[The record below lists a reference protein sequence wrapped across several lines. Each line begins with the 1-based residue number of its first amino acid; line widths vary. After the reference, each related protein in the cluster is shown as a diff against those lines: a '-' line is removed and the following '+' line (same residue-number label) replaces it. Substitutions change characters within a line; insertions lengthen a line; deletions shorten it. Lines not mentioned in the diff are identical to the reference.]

1 MSFIRP
7 EATAELKRWRGAM
20 VSAAVVALGF
30 WWGFTSLGL
39 IKWAGWVLVA
49 GGASVLWASVQ
60 RARFHGGGGG
70 LGVVEVDERQ
80 IVYLAP
86 VGGGFFSLDG
96 LSEVAIVPD
105 RAGLPVWRFTGSG
118 ERLSV
123 PVSAS
128 GTEALF
134 DAITA
139 LPGADMEAAIRASR
153 GRPDEKVVIWR
164 RRDLPSAAT
173 RLPKR

>member
-7 EATAELKRWRGAM
+7 EVAAEFMRWRGAM
-20 VSAAVVALGF
+20 VAGAVLALGL
-30 WWGFTSLGL
+30 WWAFTAYGL
-39 IKWAGWVLVA
+39 IQWVGWALAA
-49 GGASVLWASVQ
+49 GGAAMLWASVQ
-60 RARFHGGGGG
+60 RARFHGGAGG

-86 VGGGFFSLDG
+86 VGGGFLSLDT

-105 RAGLPVWRFTGSG
+105 MAGLPVWRFTGGG

-123 PVSAS
+123 PASAA
-128 GTEALF
+128 GTESLF
-134 DAITA
+134 DALTA

-153 GRPDEKVVIWR
+153 GRPAEMVVIWR
-164 RRDLPSAAT
+164 R
-173 RLPKR
+173 

>member
-7 EATAELKRWRGAM
+7 EAAAEIRRWRGPM
-20 VSAAVVALGF
+20 AAGAILALGL
-30 WWGFTSLGL
+30 WWGLTSFGL
-39 IKWAGWVLVA
+39 MKWVGWALAA
-49 GGASVLWASVQ
+49 GGAAILWASVQ
-60 RARFHGGGGG
+60 RARFHGGAGG

-80 IVYLAP
+80 IAYLAP
-86 VGGGFFSLDG
+86 VGGGFLSLDG

-105 RAGLPVWRFTGSG
+105 MAGLPVWRFTGGG

-123 PVSAS
+123 PASAA

-134 DAITA
+134 DALTA

-153 GRPDEKVVIWR
+153 GRPAEKVVIWR
-164 RRDLPSAAT
+164 R
-173 RLPKR
+173 

>member
-1 MSFIRP
+1 MSFFRP
-7 EATAELKRWRGAM
+7 EATAELRRWRGAM
-20 VSAAVVALGF
+20 GAAVVLALGL
-30 WWGFTSLGL
+30 WWGLTSLGL
-39 IKWAGWVLVA
+39 IKWTGWALAA
-49 GGASVLWASVQ
+49 GGAAALWASVQ
-60 RARFHGGGGG
+60 RARFHGGSGG
-70 LGVVEVDERQ
+70 LGMVEVDERQ
-80 IVYLAP
+80 IAYLAP
-86 VGGGFFSLDG
+86 VGGGFLSLDG

-123 PVSAS
+123 PASAT

-153 GRPDEKVVIWR
+153 GRPEKPVVIWR
-164 RRDLPSAAT
+164 R
-173 RLPKR
+173 

>member
-7 EATAELKRWRGAM
+7 QAAVELKRWRGAM
-20 VSAAVVALGF
+20 VAAVVLALGL
-30 WWGFTSLGL
+30 WWGLTSLGL
-39 IKWAGWVLVA
+39 IKWVGWALAAAAGA
-49 GGASVLWASVQ
+49 MLWASVQ
-60 RARFHGGGGG
+60 RARFHGGSGG

-86 VGGGFFSLDG
+86 VGGGFLSLDG
-96 LSEVAIVPD
+96 LYEVAIVPD
-105 RAGLPVWRFTGSG
+105 RAGMPVWRFTGAG

-123 PVSAS
+123 PASAA

-134 DAITA
+134 DALTA

-153 GRPDEKVVIWR
+153 GRPDVKVVIWSKG
-164 RRDLPSAAT
+164 PA
-173 RLPKR
+173 RLH